1 MQWLLA
7 PGIESLAGGKS
18 DQDHLMG
25 KDKEAGYE
33 PGLLCPIPVL
43 KRQHSFLL
51 LPPSC
56 PDGVAACLIVRPVC
70 KLS

>member
-7 PGIESLAGGKS
+7 PGIESIAGGKS
-18 DQDHLMG
+18 DHLMG
-25 KDKEAGYE
+25 KEAGDE
-33 PGLLCPIPVL
+33 TGLLCPVPVL

-56 PDGVAACLIVRPVC
+56 PDGVAACLVRPVC
-70 KLS
+70 QLS